1 MAAPTLTLAVLFYV
15 TLDMSSPFVAGA
27 FTFNPDECVEA
38 VRCAS
43 AASQRAEGP
52 ALPARAPVVRE
63 DLTPSFAR
71 LLAWRPSAVLMWLAD
86 SGAVHRGSG
95 DPPPSSSEDH

>member
-1 MAAPTLTLAVLFYV
+1 MTAPRLTLAVLLYV

-38 VRCAS
+38 VRCTS
-43 AASQRAEGP
+43 SASQRADAP
-52 ALPARAPVVRE
+52 VLPARALGVRE
-63 DLTPSFAR
+63 IPAPPFVR
-71 LLAWRPSAVLMWLAD
+71 LFAWRPSAVLMWLAD
-86 SGAVHRGSG
+86 AGALQRGSG